1 MLNNVTRVDKNW
13 QRDRGED
20 PTACTQQLDEIYDDN
35 ALDNAST
42 SSEESCAR
50 ERERERNGWNIETA
64 TKKQKESMSL
74 TDDRGYHGGAGHR
87 SEPESK

>member
-1 MLNNVTRVDKNW
+1 MSIKIGKGIDASGRRS
-13 QRDRGED
+13 RD
-20 PTACTQQLDEIYDDN
+20 ACTQQLDKIYDDN
-35 ALDNAST
+35 ALDNALT

>member
-1 MLNNVTRVDKNW
+1 MH
-13 QRDRGED
+13 RGED
-20 PTACTQQLDEIYDDN
+20 PEILVRSN
-35 ALDNAST
+35 SMKFMMITRWIMHRHPAKKV
-42 SSEESCAR
+42 AR